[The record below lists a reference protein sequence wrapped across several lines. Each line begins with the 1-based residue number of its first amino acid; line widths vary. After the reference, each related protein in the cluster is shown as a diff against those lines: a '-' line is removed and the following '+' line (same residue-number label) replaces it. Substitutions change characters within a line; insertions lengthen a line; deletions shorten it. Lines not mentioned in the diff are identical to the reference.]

1 MCGSLQDNTID
12 FNACL
17 GAIEREGHHPIFILN
32 LTDYQ
37 GPKEWFFRSTRT
49 LDLQITSKGV
59 KVTEVL
65 LDNSIV

>member
-17 GAIEREGHHPIFILN
+17 GAIEREGHHPILIFN

-37 GPKEWFFRSTRT
+37 GPKEWFFRSTKNSRFA
-49 LDLQITSKGV
+49 ITSKGV
-59 KVTEVL
+59 KVT
-65 LDNSIV
+65 